1 MAENLLIVHGG
12 GPTAVMNGSLYGAIK
27 EAKKSDK
34 IGHIYGANNGTGGFL
49 KKDFLELEN
58 IPEEKLKLLLQT
70 PGTAIGTSRDPIEQE
85 HYEKM
90 ADILEEENIKYVLFN
105 GGNGTMDTCGKLHKT
120 CQKRN
125 LDVKVMGI
133 PKTTDNDIA
142 VTDHSPGFGSAA
154 KYMAACTQE
163 LAADV
168 RSLPIHVVVM
178 EASGRNAGWITA
190 SSALAGEKGYA
201 PDLIYLPERAFDEDK
216 FIEDVKKLLEK
227 KSGILVVASEGLTD
241 KEGKPIVKPVFKTER
256 ATYFGDV
263 SSHLANLVIQKL
275 GYKARGEKPGLLGR
289 ASIFMQSQV
298 DIEEAQLAGEM
309 ACRAALNG
317 ESGKMVAFSRVSEN
331 PYEMKPFLVDIDE
344 VMMYERKMP
353 DEFINEEGN
362 GVTQAFLDWCRPLI
376 GEELPDMI
384 SFNTQSGK

>member
-1 MAENLLIVHGG
+1 MEENLLIVHGG

-216 FIEDVKKLLEK
+216 FIEDIKKLLEK